1 MELHF
6 DQELSQLK
14 DKLLVMSSLTEQNVA
29 LAIRALVE
37 RNNAAAVKVERD
49 DDLLDKLELEIDSL
63 GLRLLALRQPKA
75 SDLRLITTAMKISTD
90 LERMGDRAVTI
101 ARRAL
106 ELNTEPE
113 LKPLVDIPRMAEICQ
128 SMSRDTLDA
137 FVYQKTDLARQMP
150 ERDDAMDQLNR
161 KVQADLTELM
171 LGNTGA
177 IVRALKL
184 MRVAQSLERIA
195 DHVTNIAEEIV
206 YLFEARDIRHHQET
220 PVA

>member
-6 DQELSQLK
+6 DQELTQLK
-14 DKLLVMSSLTEQNVA
+14 EKLLLMSSLTEQNVA

-37 RNNAAAVKVERD
+37 RNNAAAIKVERD
-49 DDLLDKLELEIDSL
+49 DDLLDKLEIEIDGL
-63 GLRLLALRQPKA
+63 GIRLLALRQPKA

-106 ELNTEPE
+106 ELNSDPE

-128 SMSRDTLDA
+128 SMIRDTLDA

-150 ERDDAMDQLNR
+150 QRDHEIDQLNR
-161 KVQADLTELM
+161 KVQSDLTEIM
-171 LGNTGA
+171 LGNSGS

-184 MRVAQSLERIA
+184 MRVAQSLERIG

-220 PVA
+220 AVA

>member
-6 DQELSQLK
+6 DQELTQLK
-14 DKLLVMSSLTEQNVA
+14 EKLLLMSSLTEQNVA

-37 RNNAAAVKVERD
+37 RNNAAAAKVERD
-49 DDLLDKLELEIDSL
+49 DDLLDKLEIEIDGL
-63 GLRLLALRQPKA
+63 GIRLLALRQPKA

-128 SMSRDTLDA
+128 GMIRDTLDA
-137 FVYQKTDLARQMP
+137 FVYQKTDLARQMSH
-150 ERDDAMDQLNR
+150 RDDEIDQLNR
-161 KVQADLTELM
+161 KVQGDLTDLM
-171 LGNTGA
+171 LGNSGT

-184 MRVAQSLERIA
+184 MRVAQSLERIG

-220 PVA
+220 AVA

>member
-6 DQELSQLK
+6 DQELTQLK
-14 DKLLVMSSLTEQNVA
+14 DKLLLMSSLTEQNVA

-37 RNNAAAVKVERD
+37 RNNAAAIKVERD
-49 DDLLDKLELEIDSL
+49 DDLLDKLEIEIDGL
-63 GLRLLALRQPKA
+63 GIRLLALRQPKA

-106 ELNTEPE
+106 ELNADPE

-128 SMSRDTLDA
+128 SMIRDTLDA

-150 ERDDAMDQLNR
+150 QRDDEIDQLNR
-161 KVQADLTELM
+161 KVQSDLTDIM
-171 LGNTGA
+171 MSNSGS

-184 MRVAQSLERIA
+184 MRVAQSLERIG
-195 DHVTNIAEEIV
+195 DHATNIAEEIV

-220 PVA
+220 AVV

>member
-6 DQELSQLK
+6 DQELTQLK
-14 DKLLVMSSLTEQNVA
+14 DKLLLMSSLTEQNVA

-37 RNNAAAVKVERD
+37 RNNAAAVKIERD
-49 DDLLDKLELEIDSL
+49 DDLLDKLEIEIDSL
-63 GLRLLALRQPKA
+63 GIRLLALRQPKA

-128 SMSRDTLDA
+128 SMIRDTLDA
-137 FVYQKTDLARQMP
+137 FVYQKPDLARQMP
-150 ERDDAMDQLNR
+150 QRDDEIDQLNR
-161 KVQADLTELM
+161 KVQGDLTDLM
-171 LGNTGA
+171 LRDSGT

-184 MRVAQSLERIA
+184 MRVAQSLERIG
-195 DHVTNIAEEIV
+195 DHATNIAEEIV

-220 PVA
+220 VVA

>member
-6 DQELSQLK
+6 DQELTQLK
-14 DKLLVMSSLTEQNVA
+14 EKLLLMSSLTEQNVA

-49 DDLLDKLELEIDSL
+49 DDLLDKLEIEIDSL
-63 GLRLLALRQPKA
+63 GIRLLALRQPKA

-106 ELNTEPE
+106 ELNAEPE

-128 SMSRDTLDA
+128 GMIRDTLDA
-137 FVYQKTDLARQMP
+137 FVYQKTDLARLMP
-150 ERDDAMDQLNR
+150 PRDQEIDQLNR
-161 KVQADLTELM
+161 KVQADLTEIM
-171 LGNTGA
+171 LSNSGT

-184 MRVAQSLERIA
+184 MRVAQSLERIG

-220 PVA
+220 AVA

>member
-6 DQELSQLK
+6 DQELTQLK
-14 DKLLVMSSLTEQNVA
+14 EKLLLMSSLTEQNVA
-29 LAIRALVE
+29 LAIRALKE
-37 RNNAAAVKVERD
+37 RNNAAAAKVERD
-49 DDLLDKLELEIDSL
+49 DDLLDKLEIEIDSL
-63 GLRLLALRQPKA
+63 GIRLLALRQPKA

-106 ELNTEPE
+106 ELNAEPE

-128 SMSRDTLDA
+128 GMIRDTLDA

-150 ERDDAMDQLNR
+150 QRDKEIDQLNR
-161 KVQADLTELM
+161 KVQSDLTEAM
-171 LGNTGA
+171 LGNSGT

-184 MRVAQSLERIA
+184 MRVAQSLERIG

-206 YLFEARDIRHHQET
+206 YLFEARDIRHHQEKA
-220 PVA
+220 VA

>member
-6 DQELSQLK
+6 DQELAQLK
-14 DKLLVMSSLTEQNVA
+14 EKLLLMSSLTEQNVA

-49 DDLLDKLELEIDSL
+49 DDLLDKLEIEIDSL
-63 GLRLLALRQPKA
+63 GIRLLALRQPKA

-128 SMSRDTLDA
+128 SMIRDTLDA
-137 FVYQKTDLARQMP
+137 FVYQKPDLARQMP
-150 ERDDAMDQLNR
+150 QRDDEIDQLNR
-161 KVQADLTELM
+161 KVQGDLTDLM
-171 LGNTGA
+171 LRDSGT

-184 MRVAQSLERIA
+184 MRVAQSLERIG
-195 DHVTNIAEEIV
+195 DHATNIAEEIV

-220 PVA
+220 VVA

>member
-6 DQELSQLK
+6 DQELAQLK
-14 DKLLVMSSLTEQNVA
+14 DKLLLMSSLTEQNVA

-49 DDLLDKLELEIDSL
+49 DDLLDKLEIEIDSL
-63 GLRLLALRQPKA
+63 GIRLLALRQPKA

-101 ARRAL
+101 ARRAI

-128 SMSRDTLDA
+128 GMIRDTLDA

-150 ERDDAMDQLNR
+150 QRDKEIDQLNR
-161 KVQADLTELM
+161 KVQGDLTEAM
-171 LGNTGA
+171 LGNSGT

-184 MRVAQSLERIA
+184 MRVAQSLERIG

-220 PVA
+220 VVA

>member
-6 DQELSQLK
+6 DQELTQLK
-14 DKLLVMSSLTEQNVA
+14 EKLLLMSSLTEQNVA

-37 RNNAAAVKVERD
+37 RNNAAAAKVERD
-49 DDLLDKLELEIDSL
+49 DDLLDKLEIEIDSL
-63 GLRLLALRQPKA
+63 GIRLLALRQPKA

-101 ARRAL
+101 ARRAI

-128 SMSRDTLDA
+128 GMIRDTLDA

-150 ERDDAMDQLNR
+150 QRDKEIDQLNR
-161 KVQADLTELM
+161 KVQGDLTDLM
-171 LGNTGA
+171 LGNSGT

-184 MRVAQSLERIA
+184 MRVAQSLERIG

-220 PVA
+220 AVA

>member
-6 DQELSQLK
+6 DQELTQLK
-14 DKLLVMSSLTEQNVA
+14 EKLLLMSSLTEQNVA

-49 DDLLDKLELEIDSL
+49 DDLLDKLEIEIDSL
-63 GLRLLALRQPKA
+63 GIRLLALRQPKA

-101 ARRAL
+101 SRRAL
-106 ELNTEPE
+106 ELNAEPE

-128 SMSRDTLDA
+128 GMIRDTLDA

-150 ERDDAMDQLNR
+150 KRDSEIDQLNR
-161 KVQADLTELM
+161 KVQADLTEIM
-171 LGNTGA
+171 LGNSGT

-184 MRVAQSLERIA
+184 MRVAQSLERIG

-220 PVA
+220 AVA

>member
-14 DKLLVMSSLTEQNVA
+14 DKLLLMSSLTEQNVA

-128 SMSRDTLDA
+128 SMIRDTLDA